1 MKKISGI
8 LIIAAGILCACSSDV
23 SLDPAVSLFAP
34 QPEIYDETAIFRIA
48 SMGIDSTS
56 VQTIP
61 VIFGGSAER
70 DTDYTVS
77 SDAFILGGENPVDS
91 IVVTTLRLG
100 TGKDMTMTI
109 VLPSEIGEGKYLT
122 SGFTLQDK
130 IALVSLSDSYRMLTD
145 SLDVEFKTVANNGRN
160 KVLNSDAEMT
170 LSVDTENSTA
180 IEGRDFVFSDSS
192 HFVIRAGESEGR
204 LEIKSLNPHP
214 AKDRDKIV
222 LNIGFSDKFGG
233 GENQKIE
240 ISLLDTLWKSL
251 DGKWVIDTLVTD
263 STYMRKYWDE
273 SYTGLDLLPKFHKN
287 DNLTFDFESCL
298 FKPSF
303 RSDFKNYFIGN
314 SNLRK
319 GSEIEMDLGDGKK
332 VPVQTFLIN
341 STNRDFS
348 GTEKSEDK
356 ESYIGLRITEGEKAE
371 SKKTDTLDLYVIDYM
386 SKTFLPELITNEK
399 YAPEK
404 PVAAS
409 PGLFLNITFTN

>member
-1 MKKISGI
+1 MKKITGI
-8 LIIAAGILCACSSDV
+8 LIIAAGILCACSSDI

-34 QPEIYDETAIFRIA
+34 KPEVYDETAIFRIA
-48 SMGIDSTS
+48 SMGIDSAS
-56 VQTIP
+56 AQTIP

-70 DTDYTVS
+70 DADYTVS
-77 SDAFILGGENPVDS
+77 ADAFVLGGENPVDS
-91 IVVTTLRLG
+91 IVVTTLKLG
-100 TGKDMTMTI
+100 TGKDLTMTL
-109 VLPSEIGEGKYLT
+109 VLPSGIGEGKYVT

-145 SLDVEFKTVANNGRN
+145 SLDVEFKTVADNGRN
-160 KVLNSDAEMT
+160 KVLKSDAEMT

-180 IEGRDFVFSDSS
+180 IEGTDFVFSDSS
-192 HFVIRAGESEGR
+192 RFVIRAGESEGR

-214 AKDRDKIV
+214 AKGRDKIV
-222 LNIGFSDKFGG
+222 LNIGFSDKFDA

-240 ISLLDTLWKSL
+240 ICLMDTLWKVL
-251 DGKWVIDTLVTD
+251 DGKWAIDTLVTD

-273 SYTGLDLLPKFHKN
+273 SYTGLELLPKFHKN

-319 GSEIEMDLGDGKK
+319 GSEIEMDLGDGKM
-332 VPVQTFLIN
+332 VPVQTFLIDN
-341 STNRDFS
+341 TNRNFS
-348 GTEKSEDK
+348 DAEKSEDK
-356 ESYIGLRITEGEKAE
+356 ESYIGLRITEGEK
-371 SKKTDTLDLYVIDYM
+371 TDTLDLYVIDYM
-386 SKTFLPELITNEK
+386 SKSFMPELVTNEK

-409 PGLFLNITFTN
+409 PGLFLNITLTN